1 MDEETEVRL
10 SSRMDNQIHY
20 LKLELAHVA
29 RGESRNPAFAFF
41 DMSVKLLRNS
51 KALQI

>member
-29 RGESRNPAFAFF
+29 RGELAFAFF